1 MTTTLIPERIRQIVE
16 QALRAAVEAG
26 DLPDVPLPNV
36 PVERPKQA
44 EHGDFATPVALSL
57 ARPMRRAPRQI
68 AEAIVR
74 HLPSNELIERAE
86 IAGPGFVNF
95 HLSPAWLARQVDEVL
110 AKGVRYADLDLG
122 GGRKA
127 QVEFVSANPTG
138 PLTVGHGRNAVIG
151 DTLANILEATGW
163 EVTREYYYND
173 AGRQMRILG
182 ESVKL
187 RLLELLG
194 KPVEFPEEYYQGEYI
209 VDIARA
215 ILEQY
220 GPDAAEEDW
229 RFFKEIAQEMIFADI
244 KATLER
250 LGIHHDVLTNEASFY
265 EDGSIWR
272 VVEALKEK
280 GYAYEKDGAIW
291 FRATA
296 FGADKDRVLVRSTGE
311 PTYRLPDIAYH
322 VQKIERGFDL
332 IVDVLGADH
341 VAEMPDVINA
351 VRALGY
357 DADRIRPIFYQFVT
371 LVRHGQVVKM
381 STRRA
386 NFVTLDEVIDEVG
399 PDAVRFFMV
408 SRSPDAQMEF
418 DLELAKE
425 QSEENPVYYVQYA
438 HARTAG
444 ILERTAPE
452 RGITF
457 DPGADVTV
465 LTHPAEK
472 ALISEILRLS
482 EVLYLCSDRL
492 EPHHLTFYA
501 RDLARTFNLFYRDC
515 PVLAAETPE
524 LVGARMKLVKAAQI
538 ALART
543 LDLLGM
549 SAPKEM

>member
-1 MTTTLIPERIRQIVE
+1 MIPERIRHLVE
-16 QALRAAVEAG
+16 EALRAAVEAG
-26 DLPDVPLPNV
+26 ELPEVPLPDV

-44 EHGDFATPVALSL
+44 QHGDFATPVALPL
-57 ARPMRRAPRQI
+57 ARTMRRAPRQI

-74 HLPSNELIERAE
+74 HLPPNDVIERAE
-86 IAGPGFVNF
+86 VAGPGFVNF
-95 HLSPAWLARQVDEVL
+95 HLSPVWLARQVDDVV
-110 AKGVRYADLDLG
+110 AKGAHYADVDV
-122 GGRKA
+122 GRGRRA

-163 EVTREYYYND
+163 QVTREYYYND

-187 RLLELLG
+187 RLLEVLG
-194 KPVEFPEEYYQGEYI
+194 RPVEFPEEYYQGEYI
-209 VDIARA
+209 VEIARA
-215 ILEQY
+215 ILERH
-220 GPDAAEEDW
+220 GPEAAEEEW
-229 RFFKEIAQEMIFADI
+229 PFFKEIAQEMIFADI

-250 LGIHHDVLTNEASFY
+250 LGIRHDVLTNEASFY

-272 VVEALKEK
+272 VVEALKDK
-280 GYAYEKDGAIW
+280 GYAYEKDGAVW

-341 VAEMPDVINA
+341 VAEMPDVMNA

-371 LVRHGQVVKM
+371 LVRHGNVVKM

-399 PDAVRFFMV
+399 GDAVRFFMV
-408 SRSPDAQMEF
+408 SRSHDAQMEF
-418 DLELAKE
+418 DLELAKA

-452 RGITF
+452 RGIVF
-457 DPGADVTV
+457 DPDADVTL

-472 ALISEILRLS
+472 ALIGEIVRLS
-482 EVLYLCSDRL
+482 EVLVQCSLRL

-501 RDLARTFNLFYRDC
+501 RDLARAFNIFYRDC
-515 PVLAAETPE
+515 PVLTAETPE
-524 LVGARMKLVKAAQI
+524 LIAARMKLVKAAQI

-543 LDLLGM
+543 LELLGM

>member
-1 MTTTLIPERIRQIVE
+1 MIPDRIRHLVE
-16 QALRAAVEAG
+16 EALRAAVKAG
-26 DLPDVPLPNV
+26 DLPEVPVPDV
-36 PVERPKQA
+36 PVERPKHAQ
-44 EHGDFATPVALSL
+44 HGDFATPVALSL

-74 HLPSNELIERAE
+74 HLPPNAVIERADV
-86 IAGPGFVNF
+86 AGPGFVNF
-95 HLSPAWLARQVDEVL
+95 HLSPVWVARQVDNVL
-110 AKGVRYADLDLG
+110 AKGAHYADVNLG
-122 GGRKA
+122 HGRHA

-151 DTLANILEATGW
+151 DTLANVLEATGW
-163 EVTREYYYND
+163 NVTREYYYND

-187 RLLELLG
+187 RLLEVLG
-194 KPVEFPEEYYQGEYI
+194 HPVEFPKEYYQGEYI

-215 ILEQY
+215 ILERY
-220 GPDAAEEDW
+220 GPEAAEEEW
-229 RFFKEIAQEMIFADI
+229 PFFKEIAQEMIFADI

-250 LGIHHDVLTNEASFY
+250 LGIRHDVLTNEASFY

-272 VVEALKEK
+272 VVEALKAK
-280 GYAYEKDGAIW
+280 GYAYEEDGAVW

-322 VQKIERGFDL
+322 VQKLERGFEL

-357 DADRIRPIFYQFVT
+357 EADRIRPIFYQFVT
-371 LVRHGQVVKM
+371 LVRHGQAVKM

-399 PDAVRFFMV
+399 GDAVRFFMV
-408 SRSPDAQMEF
+408 SRSHDAQMEF
-418 DLELAKE
+418 DLELAKA
-425 QSEENPVYYVQYA
+425 QSDENPVYYVQYA

-444 ILERTAPE
+444 ILERMAPE
-452 RGITF
+452 RGVIF
-457 DPGADVTV
+457 DPEADVTL

-472 ALISEILRLS
+472 ALIGEILRLS
-482 EVLYLCSDRL
+482 EVLSQCSHRL

-501 RDLARTFNLFYRDC
+501 RDLARAFHIFYRDC
-515 PVLAAETPE
+515 PVLTAETAE
-524 LVGARMKLVKAAQI
+524 LTAARMKLVKAAQI

-543 LDLLGM
+543 LALLGM
-549 SAPKEM
+549 KAPKQM